1 MSTPSTVRLR
11 ILDNDYQVACPPEEK
26 EGLLNAARYLDEK
39 MRAIRS
45 GGNVIGTER
54 IAVMVG
60 LNVAHELLQQ
70 SVLSH
75 RLSCRNIDQPRMI
88 ALVEMTILR
97 IHHRCLSIADEI
109 LAQIFVE

>member
-1 MSTPSTVRLR
+1 MSTPSTVRLH

-70 SVLSH
+70 SGRSVGDDRELQ
-75 RLSCRNIDQPRMI
+75 RLSDKI
-88 ALVEMTILR
+88 AHALGNQSQLEL
-97 IHHRCLSIADEI
+97 
-109 LAQIFVE
+109 

>member
-11 ILDNDYQVACPPEEK
+11 ILDNDYQVACPAEEK

-60 LNVAHELLQQ
+60 LNIAHELLQQ
-70 SVLSH
+70 NGRSVGDDRELQ
-75 RLSCRNIDQPRMI
+75 RLSDKI
-88 ALVEMTILR
+88 AHALGNQSQLEL
-97 IHHRCLSIADEI
+97 
-109 LAQIFVE
+109 

>member
-11 ILDNDYQVACPPEEK
+11 ILDNDYQAACPPEEK

-70 SVLSH
+70 SGRSVGDDRELQ
-75 RLSCRNIDQPRMI
+75 RLSDKI
-88 ALVEMTILR
+88 AHALGNQSQLEL
-97 IHHRCLSIADEI
+97 
-109 LAQIFVE
+109 

>member
-11 ILDNDYQVACPPEEK
+11 ILDNDYQVACPPDEK
-26 EGLLNAARYLDEK
+26 EGLLAAARYLDEK
-39 MRAIRS
+39 MRTIRS

-70 SVLSH
+70 SGRSVGDDRELQ
-75 RLSCRNIDQPRMI
+75 RLSDKI
-88 ALVEMTILR
+88 AHALGNQSQLEL
-97 IHHRCLSIADEI
+97 
-109 LAQIFVE
+109 

>member
-11 ILDNDYQVACPPEEK
+11 ILDNDYQVACPPDEK

-45 GGNVIGTER
+45 GGNVIGAER

-60 LNVAHELLQQ
+60 LNIAHELLQQ
-70 SVLSH
+70 SGRSVGDDREMQ
-75 RLSCRNIDQPRMI
+75 RLSDKI
-88 ALVEMTILR
+88 AHALGNQSQLEL
-97 IHHRCLSIADEI
+97 
-109 LAQIFVE
+109 

>member
-54 IAVMVG
+54 IAVIVG

-70 SVLSH
+70 SGRSVGDDSELQ
-75 RLSCRNIDQPRMI
+75 RLSDKI
-88 ALVEMTILR
+88 AHALGNQSQLEL
-97 IHHRCLSIADEI
+97 
-109 LAQIFVE
+109 